1 VHGGKHAVSP
11 ARSLASPFGEEET
24 EQDPSLLLLWEVRK
38 VRGEGVRPGKVRK
51 DSGSEFNGV
60 RP

>member
-1 VHGGKHAVSP
+1 MMIERWLGLLLRREKIRAGS
-11 ARSLASPFGEEET
+11 
-24 EQDPSLLLLWEVRK
+24 SLLLLWEVRK